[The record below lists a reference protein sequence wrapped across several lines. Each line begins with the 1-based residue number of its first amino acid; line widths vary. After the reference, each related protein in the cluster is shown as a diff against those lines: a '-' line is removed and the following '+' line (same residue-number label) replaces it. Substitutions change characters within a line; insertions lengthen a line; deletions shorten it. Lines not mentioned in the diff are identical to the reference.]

1 MKYCLNFNKMTIVE
15 VVDQYLRQS
24 PFLEEALADN
34 LVNVSSLARRIK
46 PFIEEKLQKP
56 VKEGAIIVAI
66 NRREPNYYY
75 KINLGIKGFLKNLG
89 DIIVRSDLRDYT
101 YANSETLMDSVR
113 ILIGRMGREKE
124 LFVTVSRGIYETTI
138 IVSRAAESMAAKIF
152 KKEKLIA
159 EKTNLSS
166 ITIRLPKNNTEIS
179 GIYYFIL
186 KKIAWAGINIVEVIS
201 TSNEFTLVVSEEY
214 VHQALGILIE
224 LKSL

>member
-1 MKYCLNFNKMTIVE
+1 MTIVE

-34 LVNVSSLARRIK
+34 LVNVSSLARSMK

-113 ILIGRMGREKE
+113 LLIGHMGREKD

-138 IVSRAAESMAAKIF
+138 IVSRAAESKAAKIF
-152 KKEKLIA
+152 RQEKLIA

-201 TSNEFTLVVSEEY
+201 TTNEFTLVVSEEY

>member
-1 MKYCLNFNKMTIVE
+1 MTIVE
-15 VVDQYLRQS
+15 GVDQYLRQS

-34 LVNVSSLARRIK
+34 LINVSSLARRIK
-46 PFIEEKLQKP
+46 PFIEDKLQKP

-75 KINLGIKGFLKNLG
+75 KINIGIKGFLKNLG

-113 ILIGRMGREKE
+113 KLIGRMGRNKE
-124 LFVTVSRGIYETTI
+124 LFVTVSRGISETTI
-138 IVSRAAESMAAKIF
+138 IISRDAERMAASIF
-152 KKEKLIA
+152 KKEKMIA
-159 EKTNLSS
+159 EKTHLSS

-201 TSNEFTLVVSEEY
+201 TTNEFTLVVSEEY

>member
-1 MKYCLNFNKMTIVE
+1 MTIVE
-15 VVDQYLRQS
+15 AVDQYLRQS

-34 LVNVSSLARRIK
+34 LINVSSLARSIK
-46 PFIEEKLQKP
+46 PFIEENLKKP
-56 VKEGAIIVAI
+56 VKEGAITVAI

-75 KINLGIKGFLKNLG
+75 KINLGIKGFLKNMG

-101 YANSETLMDSVR
+101 YGNSETLMDSIR
-113 ILIGRMGREKE
+113 KLIGRMGGERD

-138 IVSRAAESMAAKIF
+138 ILSRAAESTVASIF
-152 KKEKLIA
+152 KNEKLIA
-159 EKTNLSS
+159 EKTHLSS

-201 TSNEFTLVVSEEY
+201 TTNEFTLVVSEEY

-224 LKSL
+224 LKSI

>member
-1 MKYCLNFNKMTIVE
+1 MTVVE

>member
-1 MKYCLNFNKMTIVE
+1 MTIVE

-34 LVNVSSLARRIK
+34 LVNVSSLARRMK

-113 ILIGRMGREKE
+113 MLIGRMGREKE

-138 IVSRAAESMAAKIF
+138 IISRAAESMAAKIF
-152 KKEKLIA
+152 KQEKLIA

-201 TSNEFTLVVSEEY
+201 TTNEFTLVVSEEY

>member
-1 MKYCLNFNKMTIVE
+1 MTIVE

-34 LVNVSSLARRIK
+34 LINVSSLARRMK
-46 PFIEEKLQKP
+46 SFIEEKLQKS

-75 KINLGIKGFLKNLG
+75 KINIGIKGFLKNLG

-113 ILIGRMGREKE
+113 NLIGCMGSEKE

-138 IVSRAAESMAAKIF
+138 IVSRAAEKMVAENF
-152 KKEKLIA
+152 KQEKLIV

-201 TSNEFTLVVSEEY
+201 TTNEFTLVVSEEY

-224 LKSL
+224 LKSN

>member
-1 MKYCLNFNKMTIVE
+1 MTIVE

-34 LVNVSSLARRIK
+34 LVNVSSLARRMK
-46 PFIEEKLQKP
+46 SFIEEKLQKP

-75 KINLGIKGFLKNLG
+75 KINIGIKGFLKNLG

-113 ILIGRMGREKE
+113 NLIGCMGSEKE

-152 KKEKLIA
+152 KQEKLIA

-179 GIYYFIL
+179 GVYYFIL
-186 KKIAWAGINIVEVIS
+186 KKVAWAGINIVEVIS
-201 TSNEFTLVVSEEY
+201 TTNEFTLVVSEEY

-224 LKSL
+224 LKSI

>member
-1 MKYCLNFNKMTIVE
+1 MTIVE

-34 LVNVSSLARRIK
+34 LINVSSLARRMK
-46 PFIEEKLQKP
+46 SFIEEKLQKS

-75 KINLGIKGFLKNLG
+75 KINIGIKGFLKNLG

-113 ILIGRMGREKE
+113 MLIGCMGREKE

-138 IVSRAAESMAAKIF
+138 IVSRAAEKMVAENF
-152 KKEKLIA
+152 KHEKLIV
-159 EKTNLSS
+159 EKNNLSS

-201 TSNEFTLVVSEEY
+201 TTNEFTLVVSEEY

-224 LKSL
+224 LKSN

>member
-1 MKYCLNFNKMTIVE
+1 MTIADA
-15 VVDQYLRQS
+15 VDQYLRQS

-34 LVNVSSLARRIK
+34 LINVSSLARRIQ
-46 PFIEEKLQKP
+46 PVIEQKLQKP

-75 KINLGIKGFLKNLG
+75 KINIGIKGFLKDLG
-89 DIIVRSDLRDYT
+89 DIIVRSDLRDHT

-113 ILIGRMGREKE
+113 KLIGKMGSDKE
-124 LFVTVSRGIYETTI
+124 RFVTVSRGIYETTI
-138 IVSRAAESMAAKIF
+138 IISRDLEDKVGSIF
-152 KKEKLIA
+152 KNEKKIA
-159 EKTNLSS
+159 QKTNLSS
-166 ITIRLPKNNTEIS
+166 ITISLPKNNTEIS

-201 TSNEFTLVVSEEY
+201 TTNEFTLIVSEEY

-224 LKSL
+224 LKSGK

>member
-1 MKYCLNFNKMTIVE
+1 MTIVE

>member
-1 MKYCLNFNKMTIVE
+1 MTIVE

-34 LVNVSSLARRIK
+34 LVNVSSLARRMK
-46 PFIEEKLQKP
+46 SFIEEKLQKP

-75 KINLGIKGFLKNLG
+75 KINIGIKGFLKNLG

-113 ILIGRMGREKE
+113 NLIGCMGSEKD

-138 IVSRAAESMAAKIF
+138 IVSRTAESMAAKIF
-152 KKEKLIA
+152 KQEKLIA

-179 GIYYFIL
+179 GVYYFIL
-186 KKIAWAGINIVEVIS
+186 KKVAWAGINIVEVIS
-201 TSNEFTLVVSEEY
+201 TTNEFTLVVSEEY

-224 LKSL
+224 LKSI

>member
-1 MKYCLNFNKMTIVE
+1 MTIAE

-34 LVNVSSLARRIK
+34 LINVSSLARRIQ
-46 PFIEEKLQKP
+46 PIIEQKLQKP

-75 KINLGIKGFLKNLG
+75 KINIGIKGFLKNLG

-101 YANSETLMDSVR
+101 YVNSETLMDSVR
-113 ILIGRMGREKE
+113 KLIGQMGSDKD

-138 IVSRAAESMAAKIF
+138 IVSRALEGKVASIF
-152 KKEKLIA
+152 RNEKRIA
-159 EKTNLSS
+159 EKTSLSS

-201 TSNEFTLVVSEEY
+201 TTNEFTLIVSEEY

-224 LKSL
+224 LKSTK

>member
-1 MKYCLNFNKMTIVE
+1 MTIAE

-34 LVNVSSLARRIK
+34 LINVSSLARRIQ
-46 PFIEEKLQKP
+46 PIIEQKLQKP

-75 KINLGIKGFLKNLG
+75 KINIGIKGFLKNLG

-101 YANSETLMDSVR
+101 YVNSETLMDSVR
-113 ILIGRMGREKE
+113 KLIGQMGSDKD

-138 IVSRAAESMAAKIF
+138 IVSRALEGKVASIF
-152 KKEKLIA
+152 RNEKRIA
-159 EKTNLSS
+159 EKTSLSS

-201 TSNEFTLVVSEEY
+201 TTNEFTLIVSEEY

-224 LKSL
+224 LKSR

>member
-1 MKYCLNFNKMTIVE
+1 MTIVE

-34 LVNVSSLARRIK
+34 LINVSSLARSIK
-46 PFIEEKLQKP
+46 PFIEEKLKKP

-75 KINLGIKGFLKNLG
+75 KVNLGIKGFLKNLG

-101 YANSETLMDSVR
+101 YSNSETLMDSVR
-113 ILIGRMGREKE
+113 ILIGRMSGEKD

-138 IVSRAAESMAAKIF
+138 IVSRAVEIMAATIF
-152 KKEKLIA
+152 EKEKLIA
-159 EKTNLSS
+159 EKSNLSS